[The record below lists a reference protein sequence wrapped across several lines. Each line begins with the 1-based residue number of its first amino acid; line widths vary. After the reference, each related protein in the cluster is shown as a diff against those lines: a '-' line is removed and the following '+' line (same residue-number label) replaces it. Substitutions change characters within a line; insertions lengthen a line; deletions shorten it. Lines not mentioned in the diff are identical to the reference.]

1 VIETRIL
8 DQRFDG
14 IAPAP
19 PDGAMRWVSCVA
31 PTPEELAALQ
41 REFDIHPLA
50 IEDIQTRN
58 QRPKVD
64 EYGDQLFV
72 VLFAVSKLPG
82 THEVMLSEVHVLV
95 GPHHIVTFTD
105 RDVPV
110 ISNLGRVCGKRAEIL
125 ASSPGKLFYRLC
137 DAVIDSFFPVIDDLQ
152 VGLDDLET
160 AIVERADQSTVRD
173 IFEIK
178 RELNTLRRV
187 LGPQRDLLQGLSGP
201 HGPLLGGE
209 AQLYLRDVYDHA
221 VRIVEQVDS
230 YRDIVTTA
238 LDVYLTSVSNRLG
251 EQTKRL
257 SVVATIFLPLTFLTG
272 FFGQNFGFL
281 VGNIQDQRAFFLGL
295 SLEVVSIVVIW
306 YVVHRTTMS
315 ARPLSGAD
323 RAPTRL
329 RLVSLRPRRS
339 VPYMNVDILRKDPPK
354 TP

>member
-1 VIETRIL
+1 
-8 DQRFDG
+8 
-14 IAPAP
+14 
-19 PDGAMRWVSCVA
+19 
-31 PTPEELAALQ
+31 
-41 REFDIHPLA
+41 
-50 IEDIQTRN
+50 
-58 QRPKVD
+58 
-64 EYGDQLFV
+64 
-72 VLFAVSKLPG
+72 
-82 THEVMLSEVHVLV
+82 V

-137 DAVIDSFFPVIDDLQ
+137 DAVIDSFFPVIDDLE
-152 VGLDDLET
+152 VALDDLET

-178 RELNTLRRV
+178 RELNTMRRV

-339 VPYMNVDILRKDPPK
+339 VPYMNVDILRRDPPK